1 MSNLEEVCLLSCES
15 WVDSFPND
23 IPKHKFSKKHNE
35 KMKEI
40 LNPQAIESSRKIT
53 KKTFKFLL
61 IAAIL
66 LCLATTVFAIP
77 SSRQYV
83 VQKFS
88 NHSKYNVSDTD
99 SSIEFKPL
107 EVNYI
112 PEGFEQYEFTEKS
125 AVYKNQE
132 QYFEVKKCELNSVV
146 EFDTESYDSEKITI
160 NGIEAEYFGADNNYN
175 GVVFNNAE
183 GIFIISGNIDKQE
196 IVNIAQNVK

>member
-1 MSNLEEVCLLSCES
+1 M
-15 WVDSFPND
+15 
-23 IPKHKFSKKHNE
+23 
-35 KMKEI
+35 
-40 LNPQAIESSRKIT
+40 
-53 KKTFKFLL
+53 
-61 IAAIL
+61 
-66 LCLATTVFAIP
+66 
-77 SSRQYV
+77 
-83 VQKFS
+83 QKFS

-125 AVYKNQE
+125 AAYTNQE

-160 NGIEAEYFGADNNYN
+160 NGIEAEYFRADNNYN